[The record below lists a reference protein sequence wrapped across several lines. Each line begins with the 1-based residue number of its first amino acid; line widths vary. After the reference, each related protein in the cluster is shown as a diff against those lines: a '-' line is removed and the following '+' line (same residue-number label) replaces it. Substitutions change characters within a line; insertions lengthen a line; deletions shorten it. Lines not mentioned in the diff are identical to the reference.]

1 MAVYTRM
8 AVVKLDP
15 ADTFSTGGVV
25 VDIVDWFDVSESI
38 ADGNTISADYGDAEG
53 PFKNPYEDKSGYK
66 CVASETAQIG
76 WIMQD
81 ETNVLRDPNTQY
93 KYILTK

>member
-25 VDIVDWFDVSESI
+25 VDIVDWFSVSESI
-38 ADGNTISADYGDAEG
+38 ADGNTIPADYGDVTG
-53 PFKNPYEDKSGYK
+53 TYKNPYEDESGYK

-81 ETNVLRDPNTQY
+81 RTNVLRDPNTQY